1 MGIPAEDPVR
11 AVVPGDSLRPGQ
23 PSLHTL
29 AWQAER
35 LASHAAARAEARAG
49 LYVHVPFCA
58 VRCTYC
64 DFSTGPISDVLVER
78 YVAALV
84 REMAWR
90 SAAARATTFHS
101 VFFGGGTP
109 STLTPAQFT
118 RLWGA
123 LRKHFDIAA
132 DAEITLEANPESVRE
147 DRLEAWASAGVNRL
161 SFGAQAFDAGDLKV
175 LGRIH
180 DVARPAHAVALA
192 RAHGFK
198 RLSLDLMFGYPGHT
212 AAAWEGTLEALFALE
227 PEHLSAYCFIPEGGT
242 PLGDAVLNGSVTL
255 PPDEAQAEAYAQ
267 LERRAEAQGFACY
280 ETSNFC
286 LPGAEARHNL
296 VYWLRRPYVGLGPSA
311 HGHLD
316 GRRYGNR
323 YDRVEWIQTL
333 ERAESPEAESEL
345 ETEVSRAREVVMLG
359 LRLADGLHAGDYPAA
374 EWEQVE
380 RRYGVAF
387 QRAVAT
393 GRLEHGTLGPRIAAA
408 HRFVADDVIAW
419 LDAAAETPGEFSLAP
434 GVDTLERGSITSSG

>member
-1 MGIPAEDPVR
+1 M
-11 AVVPGDSLRPGQ
+11 
-23 PSLHTL
+23 
-29 AWQAER
+29 
-35 LASHAAARAEARAG
+35 
-49 LYVHVPFCA
+49 HVPFCA
-58 VRCTYC
+58 VRCSYC
-64 DFSTGPISDVLVER
+64 DFSTGPISDALVER
-78 YVAALV
+78 YLVALVLEMQWRSVAA
-84 REMAWR
+84 R
-90 SAAARATTFHS
+90 STQFHS

-109 STLTPAQFT
+109 STLSPKQFR
-118 RLWGA
+118 RLWDA
-123 LRKHFDIAA
+123 LREHFDIAA

-147 DRLEAWASAGVNRL
+147 ERLEAWAGAGVNRL
-161 SFGAQAFDAGDLKV
+161 SFGAQAFDAGDLKL

-180 DVARPAHAVALA
+180 DVARPALAVALA

-212 AAAWEGTLEALFALE
+212 RAAWEGTLEALFALE

-242 PLGDAVLNGSVTL
+242 PLGDAVLTGTVVL
-255 PPDEAQAEAYAQ
+255 PPDDAQAEAYAH
-267 LERRAEAQGFACY
+267 LERRARAQGFACY

-323 YDRVEWIQTL
+323 YDRVEWIQSL
-333 ERAESPEAESEL
+333 ERGESPEAESEL
-345 ETEVSRAREVVMLG
+345 ETGSSRAREVVMLG
-359 LRLADGLHAGDYPAA
+359 LRLADGLHASDYPAP
-374 EWEQVE
+374 EWEQVD
-380 RRYGVAF
+380 RRYGLAF
-387 QRAVAT
+387 QRAVAQ
-393 GRLEHGTLGPRIAAA
+393 GRLENGPLGPRIAAA

-419 LDAAAETPGEFSLAP
+419 LDAAAEAIAEAT